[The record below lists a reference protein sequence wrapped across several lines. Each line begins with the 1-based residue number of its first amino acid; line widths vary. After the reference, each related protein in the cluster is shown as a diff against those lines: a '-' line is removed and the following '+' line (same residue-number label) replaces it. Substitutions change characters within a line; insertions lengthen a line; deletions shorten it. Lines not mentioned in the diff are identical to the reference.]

1 MKKLILLT
9 SLLITIISSCAIP
22 DKNQTVVN
30 INKEQIKW
38 DNSNKIIFEDDR
50 IIISMILNESSDEF
64 IKGIIEKISIDN
76 EDSGKNYIINNYVF
90 SYVEIRNKTD
100 HSLNF
105 KLDKLK
111 IISDDVFI
119 KAISPL
125 ELPNE
130 IVRTNPKGITKN
142 VYNGIWISTLSIVG
156 IGLSIGGGELIARII
171 FGTINAIRNALL
183 NDNFDFKTGKISHFF
198 SKNKHLTKYNYND
211 LIFGTNYIT
220 AKSEKRGIVVFKK
233 FDLKKKIK
241 IKVDN

>member
-1 MKKLILLT
+1 MKKVILLT
-9 SLLITIISSCAIP
+9 SLLIVIISSCAIP
-22 DKNQTVVN
+22 DKNQTIVD

-38 DNSNKIIFEDDR
+38 DDSHKIIFEDER
-50 IIISMILNESSDEF
+50 IFISMILNDSSDEF
-64 IKGIIEKISIDN
+64 IKGIIEKFSIDN
-76 EDSGKNYIINNYVF
+76 EDSGKNYILNDYVF
-90 SYVEIRNKTD
+90 SYVEIRNKTN

-111 IISDDVFI
+111 IISDGVLI

-130 IVRTNPKGITKN
+130 ILRTNPKGITKN
-142 VYNGIWISTLSIVG
+142 VYNGICISTLSIIG
-156 IGLSIGGGELIARII
+156 IGLSIGGGELIARMI
-171 FGTINAIRNALL
+171 FYTINAIRNAIL

-211 LIFGTNYIT
+211 LIFESNYLT
-220 AKSEKRGIVVFKK
+220 AKSEKKGIVVFKK
-233 FDLKKKIK
+233 IDLKKIIR